1 MKTLIILMR
10 YNKVGYTYDPNSK
23 GRHLNYLLPL
33 GLAYI
38 SAVLKRAG
46 KDVSCL
52 NINHRD
58 GSVRDVVRDELA
70 SNKYDI
76 IFLGGLSL
84 FYPHIRDIINHIREF
99 SNAKIVVGGG
109 IMTSQPELMFNLLK
123 PDYGI
128 IGEGELTALELV
140 NHFENGGDV
149 NSINGLVHSIKDGYS
164 RVTVINKP
172 RDQIKDLDALPFPD
186 YASFGYEE
194 YLDHIKPT
202 DYIAYDVVDKP
213 RYYPLLAGRSCP
225 FGCTFCFHPLGNKY
239 VQRSVDNI
247 MDEIKQNVE
256 KYNINIIF
264 IYDELFSHD
273 RERMIDFCTKF
284 KAYSDTLPYKLWF
297 YCKNRVDSTTDETLK
312 IMKASGAYLLSFGLE
327 SYSQTVLDS
336 MKKHT
341 KPEQINR
348 IVHLMREN
356 ELGIQ
361 GSFIFGDVAET
372 METAR
377 ETLDFLKDNRKLIGT
392 GVATTFIIPFQ
403 GTPIYKQCI
412 KEGIIKD
419 ELQFIKD
426 REVAGYNFLDPM
438 NMTKLSDKDFG
449 KLKDEVYIEHLT
461 AGAYATP
468 IIEWVDSKGDTY
480 IKVKCPYCGK
490 TSQIMNVPTPHGEVI
505 RNIGCRHCFYRFNLV
520 SKVYPIGNLFMKLMG
535 FRRVY
540 WLNNI
545 RYGIMRRLLKII
557 GRENNE
563 DV

>member
-1 MKTLIILMR
+1 MKILIILMR
-10 YNKVGYTYDPNSK
+10 YNKIGYTYDPNSK
-23 GRHLNYLLPL
+23 ERHLNYLLPL

-38 SAVLKRAG
+38 SAVLKKAG
-46 KDVSCL
+46 KDVTCL

-58 GSVRDVVRDELA
+58 GYVRDIIRDELA
-70 SNKYDI
+70 SAKYDI

-84 FYPHIRDIINHIREF
+84 FYPHIRDIISYIREF
-99 SNAKIVVGGG
+99 SDTMIVVGGG
-109 IMTSQPELMFNLLK
+109 IMTAQPEIMFNLLQ
-123 PDYGI
+123 PDFGI
-128 IGEGELTALELV
+128 VGEGEMTALELV
-140 NHFENGGDV
+140 DYLENKGG
-149 NSINGLVHSIKDGYS
+149 NIEFINGLVYNDGFS
-164 RVTVINKP
+164 KSVIINKP
-172 RDQIKDLDALPFPD
+172 REQIKDLDALPYPD

-213 RYYPLLAGRSCP
+213 RYYPILAGRSCP
-225 FGCTFCFHPLGNKY
+225 FKCTFCFHPLGTKY
-239 VQRSVDNI
+239 IQRSVDNI

-297 YCKNRVDSTTDETLK
+297 YCNNRADSTTDEMLK

-327 SYSQTVLDS
+327 SYSQVVLDS

-341 KPEQINR
+341 TPEQINK
-348 IVHLMREN
+348 IAHLMREN
-356 ELGIQ
+356 ELGLQ

-403 GTPIYKQCI
+403 GTPIYKQCVR
-412 KEGIIKD
+412 EGIITD
-419 ELQFIKD
+419 EIKFIKD
-426 REVAGYNFLDPM
+426 REVAGYNFLEPM
-438 NMTKLSDKDFG
+438 NMTKLSGEDFG
-449 KLKDEVYIEHLT
+449 KLKDEVYVEHLT
-461 AGAYATP
+461 AGAYATS
-468 IIEWVDSKGDTY
+468 IKQWVDLKGNIY
-480 IKVKCPYCGK
+480 ITVKCPSCGRI
-490 TSQIMNVPTPHGEVI
+490 SRIMNVPTPSGELT

-520 SKVYPIGNLFMKLMG
+520 SKLYPFGNLLTRIIG
-535 FRRVY
+535 FRRIY

-545 RYGIMRRLLKII
+545 RHGIIRRIVKLYGKFRNI
-557 GRENNE
+557 
-563 DV
+563 